1 MPSDISSELRQFTAS
16 RAKYR
21 CEYCCLPQMF
31 ALHKHEPD
39 HILPRQHG
47 GETEEGNLALACFR
61 CNRFKCPNIGSFDPF
76 DGKLVPFF
84 NPRTQNWFEHFQF
97 AGVIIKPLTA
107 EARVTVKILLLNI
120 PERLIERQPLLELN
134 LL

>member
-1 MPSDISSELRQFTAS
+1 MPSDISSELRQFIAS

-47 GETEEGNLALACFR
+47 GETEDGNLALACFR

-84 NPRTQNWFEHFQF
+84 NPRTQNWFEHFSDER
-97 AGVIIKPLTA
+97 APCVSSP
-107 EARVTVKILLLNI
+107 TVREGAVAQTS
-120 PERLIERQPLLELN
+120 PS
-134 LL
+134 